1 MGSVPIRRERNFRT
15 APDICALIVK
25 AAAMDSNLLLNIG
38 PDGSGQLPAKA
49 VAALDGVGK
58 WMEANGHAIY
68 GTRGAGFS
76 KAKNGTITAKT
87 RKGDTTYVFTVKP
100 GEYPVLAR

>member
-1 MGSVPIRRERNFRT
+1 M
-15 APDICALIVK
+15 IVK
-25 AAAMDSNLLLNIG
+25 AAAKDANLLMNIG

-49 VAALDGVGK
+49 VESLEGVGK
-58 WMEANGHAIY
+58 WMAANGHAIY